1 MADFLFENHGKE
13 SEMNTPGFEQNAPPK
28 ELRRREGELY
38 RIIEA
43 HGKTFEIYYGYYDE
57 ADRQNPLVEP
67 MEMYP
72 NFVQTPVYT
81 EKGIPFAVAMQP
93 PCKHFKGEADVDNTC
108 YQCTYYERC
117 EELLGL
123 CTCPHNRKEKI

>member
-1 MADFLFENHGKE
+1 MFT
-13 SEMNTPGFEQNAPPK
+13 SIFEQNAPRK
-28 ELRRREGELY
+28 EPRHKEGELCK
-38 RIIEA
+38 IIEVY
-43 HGKTFEIYYGYYDE
+43 GKTFEIYYGYYDE
-57 ADRQNPLVEP
+57 ADRQNPYVEP

-72 NFVQTPVYT
+72 NFLLNPVYT
-81 EKGIPFAVAMQP
+81 EEGIPFTVAMQP

-108 YQCTYYERC
+108 YQCAYYERC